1 MWKVESDRYKPHKL
15 SFGQNLIIIK
25 ILEMAEDEEFEM
37 EWPSDNEGS
46 EDKENDPMIEL

>member
-1 MWKVESDRYKPHKL
+1 
-15 SFGQNLIIIK
+15 
-25 ILEMAEDEEFEM
+25 MAEDEEFEM